1 MTPGSTADDGTAT
14 ATAGL
19 EISQWKYLT
28 AEARA
33 HEMHVVLTVRVDG
46 TGAAAG
52 ATGTAAGGRDGAD
65 GAPRAAPLLAEVL
78 VVDCSSSMTWPPEKF
93 RAARQAAAA
102 AIGML
107 PTGTPFAVVQGTETA
122 AMAYPPTEG
131 MPAASEGH
139 RRRAD
144 LALHG
149 LVAAGGTC
157 IGAWLDLARRLL
169 AARDAPIGHV
179 LLLTDGR
186 NQHDELLPLDD
197 VLDACEGRFVCD
209 AWGIGDGWDAR
220 ELLKIT
226 RRLHGGVGAVR
237 EESALPAEYE
247 KLTARLLTKS
257 LPELAIDVTPVPG
270 TAVRYLKQV
279 FPTETDLEPAEPTAP
294 GGPYRYTTRAWGDE
308 TRRYHLCLAAD
319 PAGRPRREDLQLA
332 VVSLALPGAARGV
345 TLPPPQPC
353 VVHWTEDPALSRHTD
368 TQVAHFQLFGQLGQ
382 AVAAAAD
389 AYRRGDRDRAEQH
402 LGHGVRL
409 AHTVGAARPLA
420 DFARLVEIVDAATGQ
435 VRLRPDLAPIDF
447 EHLITASSHS
457 TYGPGAD
464 DDTGPAAPADR
475 PGPAA
480 PARPGTPA
488 ARPGVADRPGGPPG
502 PAGTGTGAPAGGG
515 GTATVPCPACGA
527 RAPVTGRFCPRCGHR
542 FQERP

>member
-1 MTPGSTADDGTAT
+1 MKPGETAEHDGTAR
-14 ATAGL
+14 AGL

-28 AEARA
+28 AEARE

-46 TGAAAG
+46 TS
-52 ATGTAAGGRDGAD
+52 GTRGAGGTSDPGAGEE
-65 GAPRAAPLLAEVL
+65 GAPSRGPLLAEVL

-107 PTGTPFAVVQGTETA
+107 PAGTPFAVVQGTETA

-131 MPAASEGH
+131 MPEASDGH

-169 AARDAPIGHV
+169 AARNAPIGHV

-186 NQHDELLPLDD
+186 NQHDELLPLDE

-257 LPELAIDVTPVPG
+257 LPELTIEVMPAPG
-270 TAVRYLKQV
+270 TTVRYLKQV
-279 FPTETDLEPAEPTAP
+279 FPTETDLEPTTAPTSHTHPTAQASP
-294 GGPYRYTTRAWGDE
+294 TDPTARAVPAGTYRYTTRAWGDE

-332 VVSLALPGAARGV
+332 VVSLALPGAATARDV
-345 TLPPPQPC
+345 ALPPPQPC
-353 VVHWTEDPALSRHTD
+353 VVHWTEDPALSRRTD
-368 TQVAHFQLFGQLGQ
+368 TQVAHFQLYGQLGQ

-389 AYRRGDRDRAEQH
+389 AYRRGERDRAEQH

-420 DFARLVEIVDAATGQ
+420 DFARLVEIVDAAAGQ

-457 TYGPGAD
+457 TYGPDGD
-464 DDTGPAAPADR
+464 DEAALPDGPASPA
-475 PGPAA
+475 G
-480 PARPGTPA
+480 
-488 ARPGVADRPGGPPG
+488 
-502 PAGTGTGAPAGGG
+502 AGTGARPTAHPASA
-515 GTATVPCPACGA
+515 TAPCPACGG
-527 RAPVTGRFCPRCGHR
+527 RSPVAARFCPRCGHR
-542 FQERP
+542 LQERP